1 MAYVEEKEIP
11 PPSTMT
17 VDHERRPILYLPDGK
32 VLVRVPG
39 FAGTIIKSSSSA

>member
-1 MAYVEEKEIP
+1 MKGWVEEKEIP

-17 VDHERRPILYLPDGK
+17 VEHDRKPILYLPDGK

-39 FAGTIIKSSSSA
+39 FTGTAIKTK